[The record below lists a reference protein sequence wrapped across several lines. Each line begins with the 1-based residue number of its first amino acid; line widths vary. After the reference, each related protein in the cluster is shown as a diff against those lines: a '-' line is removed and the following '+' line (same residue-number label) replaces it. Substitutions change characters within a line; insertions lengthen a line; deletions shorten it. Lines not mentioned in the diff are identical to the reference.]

1 MLDASR
7 NRRVM
12 ATSLGRFVRPRFDK
26 DSRSALTL
34 RSPIKYRQLIARN
47 ALDNAAIYDIV

>member
-1 MLDASR
+1 
-7 NRRVM
+7 M